1 MDLGEYS
8 TPFLVKAYKIITCW
22 AISLLQKRKWS
33 SKLILLNALEE
44 VFKDNGRQ
52 KLNRRIWRD
61 DKMSCYVEV
70 VARQIRGS
78 NRNWKWKMFPIK
90 EKPFSSFEPKMFQL
104 IYHLSQ
110 TLSTDCKNWTIA
122 HTRTN
127 THTRTHAPTPMH
139 AHTPTHAHR
148 GR

>member
-8 TPFLVKAYKIITCW
+8 KPFLVKACKIITCW
-22 AISLLQKRKWS
+22 AISLLWKRNWS
-33 SKLILLNALEE
+33 SKLILQNSLEE

-61 DKMSCYVEV
+61 DKMSCCVKV

-90 EKPFSSFEPKMFQL
+90 EKPFSSFEPKIFQL
-104 IYHLSQ
+104 IYHLSL

-127 THTRTHAPTPMH
+127 THTRTHA
-139 AHTPTHAHR
+139 HTRTHTHTHTR
-148 GR
+148 TQR